1 MQNWRKNLVV
11 MWICQFLA
19 MVGMSSIVPFL
30 PLFIRELGVETVE
43 GTANWS
49 GLVFAAP
56 FFVSFFLAPVWGNL
70 GDKYGRKLMALRAV
84 FGLAAAQIL
93 VGFTQDVTQLF
104 IARMLQGALSGFLP
118 AAMALIAS
126 NTPKE
131 KTSYALGVLQSSTA
145 AGTVIGPLIGGVISD
160 FIGFREVFFIVSF
173 LLILVGFAIVLFVK
187 EEKIDPS
194 EKRSS
199 LLDNFK
205 FVISNKPIFYASILI
220 TLTALGISFIR
231 PIFVLYVE
239 TLQIKGKYLPTI
251 TGALY
256 SLVGIFSTYAAY
268 FWGKRATKKSL
279 ATNIVQASLL
289 TALMYS
295 LHWVIVDPYLL
306 IPVRV
311 LLGFGYGGLM
321 PLLFTSISNRVS
333 FERKGGVLGVASS
346 FQILGNMSGPLLGGF
361 SAGLLG
367 VRFSFVMAGL
377 IFLILAVI
385 TLFKI
390 KD

>member
-104 IARMLQGALSGFLP
+104 IARMLQGALSGFLS

>member
-56 FFVSFFLAPVWGNL
+56 FFVSFFLAPIWGNL

-93 VGFTQDVTQLF
+93 VGLTQDVTQLF

-126 NTPKE
+126 NTPRE

-187 EEKIDPS
+187 EEKIDPA

-205 FVISNKPIFYASILI
+205 FVVRNKPIFYASILI
-220 TLTALGISFIR
+220 TFTALGISFVR

-268 FWGKRATKKSL
+268 FWGKRAAKKSL
-279 ATNIVQASLL
+279 ATNIVQASVL
-289 TALMYS
+289 TGLMYS
-295 LHWVIVDPYLL
+295 LHWVIVDPYFL

-346 FQILGNMSGPLLGGF
+346 FQILGNMTGPLLGGF